1 MRKKRGGAHLFGLA
15 VLGLVLGAVIT
26 VLIVRY
32 APLRRGGEEGPKP
45 SARLI
50 QPPLPPPLIKPPHPQ
65 DLTGRP
71 ELPAGETPRVA
82 IVIDDMGQDMR
93 KLMEILKVDAP
104 ITVAVLPYL
113 LHSGD
118 VARAAHSNGMEVL
131 MHLPM
136 EPQNSGAE
144 EHDPGQGALLIA
156 MDKADIRAMVEE
168 DLKEVP
174 FAAGINNHMGS
185 RFTENTELMRVVLE
199 VVKRR
204 DLYFLD
210 SRTTPA
216 SVGNRL
222 AEEMGVRFAMRNVFL
237 DNTRDEAYIKGQI
250 MELASIARKRGK
262 AVAIG
267 HPYPETIK
275 ALKDSVSMLERQ
287 GIQVVR
293 LSELLN

>member
-1 MRKKRGGAHLFGLA
+1 MRKKRGGAHLFWLA

-26 VLIVRY
+26 VMIVRY
-32 APLRRGGEEGPKP
+32 GPLRRGGEEGPKP

-113 LHSGD
+113 LHSWD

-156 MDKADIRAMVEE
+156 MDKADIR
-168 DLKEVP
+168 
-174 FAAGINNHMGS
+174 
-185 RFTENTELMRVVLE
+185 
-199 VVKRR
+199 
-204 DLYFLD
+204 
-210 SRTTPA
+210 
-216 SVGNRL
+216 
-222 AEEMGVRFAMRNVFL
+222 
-237 DNTRDEAYIKGQI
+237 
-250 MELASIARKRGK
+250 
-262 AVAIG
+262 
-267 HPYPETIK
+267 
-275 ALKDSVSMLERQ
+275 
-287 GIQVVR
+287 
-293 LSELLN
+293 